1 VVEGGPSRSGPPR
14 PVWLTAC
21 ILALTAV
28 STWAV
33 VGAHSRSPGTDRS
46 PAAGPASAVTGPSP
60 PSSPPSSSPSSPW
73 PSAAGA
79 CGATISLPLVSAQPL
94 TERIGVRLLV
104 GGYGV
109 RLVDADTAT
118 ARPVHG
124 VPIDPAHTVSD
135 LVSAGG
141 VVYALSAPC
150 EGDAR
155 RIYRLDHDTARL
167 VADTPVGGLL
177 AGADRVW
184 TVHYPGASAPS
195 TARVIL
201 RPLGGGRALTL
212 PSEAFPVAD
221 IEAGIVVVAGHL
233 GASPHVVLV
242 DPTTGRPVR
251 TLGAGWPLAVDRRF
265 LLLTGG
271 RCDVG
276 QATPSCTI
284 ARVEVGTGQRDA
296 RYSLPA
302 GRVPLSAASVSRDGR
317 LAVFQL
323 TRTHGDPRFDPGHP
337 IPPADIAVLH
347 LDTGHLD
354 IVPGLELAPKTG
366 AGLIV
371 ADDSTWIFAAVN
383 YGDHTDLLAWH
394 PGLSEPRSLAR
405 LTGPINGTPL
415 LLIA

>member
-1 VVEGGPSRSGPPR
+1 M
-14 PVWLTAC
+14 
-21 ILALTAV
+21 
-28 STWAV
+28 ST
-33 VGAHSRSPGTDRS
+33 
-46 PAAGPASAVTGPSP
+46 
-60 PSSPPSSSPSSPW
+60 
-73 PSAAGA
+73 
-79 CGATISLPLVSAQPL
+79 QPL

-109 RLVDADTAT
+109 RLVDADTTT

-124 VPIDPAHTVSD
+124 LPVDPVHTVSD

-141 VVYALSAPC
+141 VVYVVSAPC

-167 VADTPVGGLL
+167 VADMPVGGLL

-184 TVHYPGASAPS
+184 TVHDPATSAP
-195 TARVIL
+195 TARVML

-212 PSEAFPVAD
+212 PSEAYPVAD
-221 IEAGIVVVAGHL
+221 TEAGIVVVASHL
-233 GASPHVVLV
+233 GASHVVLL

-251 TLGAGWPLAVDRRF
+251 TLGAGWPLAVDRRH
-265 LLLTGG
+265 LLLVGG

-276 QATPSCTI
+276 QATSSCTI
-284 ARVEVGTGQRDA
+284 TRVDIRTGQRDA
-296 RYSLPA
+296 RYHLPA

-354 IVPGLELAPKTG
+354 IVPALELAPKTG

-371 ADDSTWIFAAVN
+371 ADDSSWIFAAVN
-383 YGDHTDLLAWH
+383 AGDHTDLLAWH

-405 LTGPINGTPL
+405 LAGPINGTPL